1 MMHVVSQTR
10 STVFNMYLRVIHFHL
25 LLFNYID
32 IPRWIVIQN
41 LLGNI
46 LLGFDNSHSFLR
58 YFIPWYFFA
67 IYQTYIS
74 REDNFN
80 NDDPSMMQLLI
91 FKRAIVLT
99 HTHDA

>member
-1 MMHVVSQTR
+1 MIHVVSQTR
-10 STVFNMYLRVIHFHL
+10 STFFNMYLMVIQFQL
-25 LLFNYID
+25 LLLNFID
-32 IPRWIVIQN
+32 N
-41 LLGNI
+41 T
-46 LLGFDNSHSFLR
+46 HSFLR
-58 YFIPWYFFA
+58 YSIPWYFFA

>member
-1 MMHVVSQTR
+1 M
-10 STVFNMYLRVIHFHL
+10 
-25 LLFNYID
+25 
-32 IPRWIVIQN
+32 IVIQN
-41 LLGNI
+41 LHGNI
-46 LLGFDNSHSFLR
+46 LLGVDNTHSFLG

>member
-1 MMHVVSQTR
+1 MV
-10 STVFNMYLRVIHFHL
+10 L
-25 LLFNYID
+25 LNHID
-32 IPRWIVIQN
+32 IPSWIVIQN
-41 LLGNI
+41 LHGNI
-46 LLGFDNSHSFLR
+46 LLGVDNTHSFLR